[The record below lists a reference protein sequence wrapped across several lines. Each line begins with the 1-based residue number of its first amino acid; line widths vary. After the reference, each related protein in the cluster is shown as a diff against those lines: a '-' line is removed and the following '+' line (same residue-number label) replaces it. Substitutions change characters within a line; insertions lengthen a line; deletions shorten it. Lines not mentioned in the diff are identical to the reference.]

1 MENGNNNTI
10 IHENELST
18 RNIAVYAQQETRW
31 NIYILTLPLDGDPSS
46 YLLRTRKTPLNAAN
60 FTVILV
66 IQRANLT
73 ELCDITIQ
81 IIIEM
86 KSKCE
91 MIFFIQSALLDATN
105 LIDGNIF

>member
-46 YLLRTRKTPLNAAN
+46 YLLRTRHKNPTWPWWGVTDNTP
-60 FTVILV
+60 
-66 IQRANLT
+66 
-73 ELCDITIQ
+73 
-81 IIIEM
+81 
-86 KSKCE
+86 
-91 MIFFIQSALLDATN
+91 
-105 LIDGNIF
+105 G